1 MSFNF
6 MAAVTICSD
15 FGAQENKSV
24 TVSIASPSL
33 ISTLRNAEER
43 PNLDLKAVV
52 PGPGKGLQGCTI

>member
-6 MAAVTICSD
+6 IAAIVIL
-15 FGAQENKSV
+15 ELKKIKSV

-43 PNLDLKAVV
+43 PNLDLKVV
-52 PGPGKGLQGCTI
+52 VTGPGKGL